1 MCQADNGLSFI
12 ETSALDSS
20 NVELA
25 FQRILTGNNHA
36 TNKAMCALLIMMD
49 PLYLLLEIYRIVS
62 NKALESSGEQI
73 KPTAGETISVSQ
85 QQNEQKQGGCC

>member
-1 MCQADNGLSFI
+1 MQQTRFMCVTHHD
-12 ETSALDSS
+12 
-20 NVELA
+20 
-25 FQRILTGNNHA
+25 
-36 TNKAMCALLIMMD
+36 D